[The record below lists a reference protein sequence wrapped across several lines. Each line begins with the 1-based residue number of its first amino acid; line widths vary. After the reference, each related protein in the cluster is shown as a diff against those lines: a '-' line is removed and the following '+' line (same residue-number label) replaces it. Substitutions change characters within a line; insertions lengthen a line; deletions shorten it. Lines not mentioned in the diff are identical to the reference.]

1 MNNSLVLQLQR
12 ESLNQHTKTSQLLAL
27 ALFVARKLKLNDVI
41 NILSPELNG
50 YQGDQ
55 PVSPFRFIKGELISF
70 DGKQEQKIALSSDHL
85 VQYDQ
90 VRLSVSAIEELC
102 DRNEGE
108 FFYIPIQNK
117 KIESEIQSKIKSQK
131 VSLYSRFGV
140 GNNTFEKDIVDALTP
155 DSDIRLKV
163 NRINYLHIL
172 HTVCSIIQS
181 WSIILEEQG
190 FVGESFT
197 FTQEEKIMAI
207 NNNYHINNLS
217 GILGDVINSNVT
229 QNNLV
234 SFKHNE
240 DLLREALQES
250 KVEQED
256 IDEITEILSHSEQPL
271 SKESFPHQVKEWL
284 KKMINKSVDGTWEIG
299 IATAGSTLSQ
309 IICRYYGIN

>member
-1 MNNSLVLQLQR
+1 MSR
-12 ESLNQHTKTSQLLAL
+12 RFNQK
-27 ALFVARKLKLNDVI
+27 
-41 NILSPELNG
+41 
-50 YQGDQ
+50 
-55 PVSPFRFIKGELISF
+55 
-70 DGKQEQKIALSSDHL
+70 
-85 VQYDQ
+85 
-90 VRLSVSAIEELC
+90 
-102 DRNEGE
+102 
-108 FFYIPIQNK
+108 
-117 KIESEIQSKIKSQK
+117 SKIKSQK

-172 HTVCSIIQS
+172 HTVRSIIQS

>member
-117 KIESEIQSKIKSQK
+117 KIESEIQSKIKNQK
-131 VSLYSRFGV
+131 SKGF
-140 GNNTFEKDIVDALTP
+140 
-155 DSDIRLKV
+155 
-163 NRINYLHIL
+163 
-172 HTVCSIIQS
+172 SI
-181 WSIILEEQG
+181 
-190 FVGESFT
+190 F
-197 FTQEEKIMAI
+197 
-207 NNNYHINNLS
+207 
-217 GILGDVINSNVT
+217 
-229 QNNLV
+229 
-234 SFKHNE
+234 
-240 DLLREALQES
+240 
-250 KVEQED
+250 
-256 IDEITEILSHSEQPL
+256 
-271 SKESFPHQVKEWL
+271 
-284 KKMINKSVDGTWEIG
+284 
-299 IATAGSTLSQ
+299 
-309 IICRYYGIN
+309 

>member
-1 MNNSLVLQLQR
+1 MLQLQR
-12 ESLNQHTKTSQLLAL
+12 ELLNQHTKTSQLLAL

-172 HTVCSIIQS
+172 HTVRSIIQS

-197 FTQEEKIMAI
+197 FTQEE
-207 NNNYHINNLS
+207 NH
-217 GILGDVINSNVT
+217 G
-229 QNNLV
+229 
-234 SFKHNE
+234 
-240 DLLREALQES
+240 
-250 KVEQED
+250 
-256 IDEITEILSHSEQPL
+256 
-271 SKESFPHQVKEWL
+271 HQ
-284 KKMINKSVDGTWEIG
+284 
-299 IATAGSTLSQ
+299 
-309 IICRYYGIN
+309 